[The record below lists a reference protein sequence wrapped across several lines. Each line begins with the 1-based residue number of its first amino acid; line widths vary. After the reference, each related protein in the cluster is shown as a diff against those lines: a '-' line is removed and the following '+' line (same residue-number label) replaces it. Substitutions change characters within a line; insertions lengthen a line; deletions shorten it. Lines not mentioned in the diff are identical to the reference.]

1 MVLALQIF
9 VYEVGQEL
17 FEDISSVLQLALQH
31 CHDQRGHIATVPHG
45 EAALGLQ
52 RADEGQQEN
61 LVVDELCKE
70 LEAFLHPFL
79 PVARDLYEKTRSLY
93 LSLTAHCQAMP
104 KWVVHPLI
112 LLCPQPS
119 ISSNHTLQH
128 QAEGRSKAGKR
139 KSCLK
144 RQRQFKIKKYI
155 FFYLKGR

>member
-9 VYEVGQEL
+9 VYEVSQEL
-17 FEDISSVLQLALQH
+17 LEDIRSVLQLALQH

-61 LVVDELCKE
+61 LVVDELRKE

-93 LSLTAHCQAMP
+93 LSLTTYCQAIP
-104 KWVVHPLI
+104 KRAVHLLL

-119 ISSNHTLQH
+119 ISSNCTLQH
-128 QAEGRSKAGKR
+128 QAEGRSKTGKG

-144 RQRQFKIKKYI
+144 QQRQFKRKKNN
-155 FFYLKGR
+155 LEVR